1 MTKSLTRLKW
11 PKYGFLVIKYQNL
24 SSKMVKTAYFGRFRA
39 KNIIHHDFFMFQ
51 DLTFTFLIT
60 KNKNLSSK
68 IVKTAFFGHFR
79 AKNIIHHVFSYV
91 PGPNFYLSGLIVSI
105 DRTQT

>member
-24 SSKMVKTAYFGRFRA
+24 SSKMVKTAYFGHFGA

-51 DLTFTFLIT
+51 DLTFTVQAQSCPLIGLRLKVKGVRT
-60 KNKNLSSK
+60 SK
-68 IVKTAFFGHFR
+68 KH
-79 AKNIIHHVFSYV
+79 
-91 PGPNFYLSGLIVSI
+91 LIRV
-105 DRTQT
+105 